1 MNETRIW
8 KQLTQPANEKGIF
21 RSPIYPARLG
31 IRRRIRTLKPTS
43 LKSRQLAFGLT
54 LFFQVLAMRQNQ
66 VVDALPECE
75 KQFVLMNI
83 HTAQD
88 RAVSACR
95 ANPVSH
101 SHIDREVSHPTGLW
115 HGKNVRMLTQTPSE
129 NARS

>member
-1 MNETRIW
+1 MNETRVW

-54 LFFQVLAMRQNQ
+54 LFFKVLAMRQNQ

-83 HTAQD
+83 D
-88 RAVSACR
+88 RKSTRLNSSHLGISYAVFC
-95 ANPVSH
+95 
-101 SHIDREVSHPTGLW
+101 LKKK
-115 HGKNVRMLTQTPSE
+115 KNI
-129 NARS
+129 